1 MRLRSTLRLVPPAL
15 ALGALGAIRA
25 RAEEAPRRLIAFG
38 DSITSGYLAA
48 HPYAVQLAAAR
59 QRPLVNFAVAGSH
72 AAEQRQAIAAAA
84 ASITADDWV
93 VWLAGYNDMRAG
105 TPLAALRAT
114 IDAALT
120 ELRGRTEWIWLGN
133 CLRMTAAGYALP
145 VGPYGSDARVAAINT
160 ELAAAA
166 DAAGVI
172 LVDTCAAYDPANV
185 LADLVHPNDTG
196 HRQIAQA
203 FARATALTI
212 WQPLATQ

>member
-72 AAEQRQAIAAAA
+72 AAEQRQAIADAA
-84 ASITADDWV
+84 ASITPDDWV
-93 VWLAGYNDMRAG
+93 VWLCGYNDMRAG
-105 TPLAALRAT
+105 TPLAAFRAT
-114 IDAALT
+114 VDAALT
-120 ELRGRTEWIWLGN
+120 DLRARTPWIWLGN
-133 CLRMTAAGYALP
+133 CPRMTAAGYALP
-145 VGPYGSDARVAAINT
+145 VGPYGSDAAVAAINA

-166 DAAGVI
+166 DAAGVR
-172 LVDTCAAYDPANV
+172 LVDVSAAYDPANV
-185 LADLVHPNDTG
+185 LADLVHPHAAG

-212 WQPLATQ
+212 WQSLANQ